1 MPPPNDLRR
10 PRYRFSPVLKPNT
23 AGALIKLAD
32 AKRHLEAT
40 VDHVE
45 HAERMHVLTAIRH
58 LNEAT
63 EHLRRPGA

>member
-1 MPPPNDLRR
+1 
-10 PRYRFSPVLKPNT
+10 VLKPNT